1 MTNPISLLYDIT
13 LGMVDREDARRG
25 KLAVEAKRAE
35 VIAYVK
41 EHPLDKEMT
50 STISRWKN
58 IL

>member
-1 MTNPISLLYDIT
+1 MNPLSVVYDMT

-35 VIAYVK
+35 VLAYVK
-41 EHPLDKEMT
+41 EHPLNKEMT
-50 STISRWKN
+50 RTTSRWKN